1 MVTYPHGVCQRSVT
15 HSTGYDST
23 IDAPRRKTGIAI
35 TQRGPEVTS
44 QTTTDNMLTR
54 LRRIEGQVRGV
65 QRMLEQNRECE
76 DMLTQL
82 MAIRSGIEQ
91 VGLMMMEVHLER
103 CALGDLPPD
112 SPQAQ
117 TIRDALRAWIRFGAT
132 ISDRGE
138 SGATERG

>member
-1 MVTYPHGVCQRSVT
+1 
-15 HSTGYDST
+15 
-23 IDAPRRKTGIAI
+23 
-35 TQRGPEVTS
+35 VTS

-117 TIRDALRAWIRFGAT
+117 TVRDALRAWIRFGAT
-132 ISDRGE
+132 VPDRGD
-138 SGATERG
+138 SGAEERA

>member
-1 MVTYPHGVCQRSVT
+1 
-15 HSTGYDST
+15 
-23 IDAPRRKTGIAI
+23 
-35 TQRGPEVTS
+35 VTS
-44 QTTTDNMLTR
+44 QPTTDNMLTR

-91 VGLMMMEVHLER
+91 VGLIMMEVHLER
-103 CALGDLPPD
+103 CALGGLPPD

-132 ISDRGE
+132 IPDRGE
-138 SGATERG
+138 SGAEEQA